1 MTPDFAVELMRAA
14 IVKSA
19 QIATPILMI
28 GMTIGLSVSVV
39 QAVTSV
45 SEQTLSFVP
54 KTLGILSFIVIA
66 TPWIFRNLI
75 DFTRWMIQLMPQ
87 VAG

>member
-28 GMTIGLSVSVV
+28 GMTIGLSVSVA

-54 KTLGILSFIVIA
+54 KTLGILSSS
-66 TPWIFRNLI
+66 
-75 DFTRWMIQLMPQ
+75 
-87 VAG
+87 